1 MSLPI
6 FQITPWIID
15 QFYTSKL
22 HCTKFCFQHACPSA
36 WNKRLQ
42 ATTLWNRS
50 LILCNYLLVGL
61 YCRAGCDHYFCTCLS
76 VFPGTTLVVLMG
88 ANICI
93 KRSLSSCSI
102 CLCVC
107 VCLSVCLSVRHEP
120 VLCLNGVRYSHS
132 YYTYRRWIS
141 RKWYMLRATVTQEVI
156 PLMNGT
162 TFDDLAW
169 FLTSASRSQ
178 YTSKVNISKPVHATD
193 KLLRDT
199 NRKPYPSYR
208 MVPWP
213 WLTPWPTFQVRSPK
227 ANHAGLSAT
236 AHLLV
241 NLH

>member
-1 MSLPI
+1 MWPLFLHLSLCI
-6 FQITPWIID
+6 
-15 QFYTSKL
+15 SR
-22 HCTKFCFQHACPSA
+22 HNACSSYGSQYMHKA
-36 WNKRLQ
+36 VFVVVQ
-42 ATTLWNRS
+42 
-50 LILCNYLLVGL
+50 YL
-61 YCRAGCDHYFCTCLS
+61 S
-76 VFPGTTLVVLMG
+76 
-88 ANICI
+88 
-93 KRSLSSCSI
+93 
-102 CLCVC
+102 VC